1 METLS
6 RSQEARDLLSRLFFR
21 LWFEGRPFTE
31 EHRTMKKLLLMAALI
46 FSGVS
51 VAHAQNVAGDWVGT
65 LHTGGGD
72 LHLALH
78 ITQSNDGVYQGSM
91 DSIDQNAKGIP
102 LSAIALKDSNLT
114 FEAPSVQGSYTGK
127 VAADSNEIDGA
138 WTQGTPLPLNFT
150 RAKPAPDKPGPDRA
164 KPSDIDGDWSG
175 TLDTGSAKLRLVF
188 HIVNT
193 SAGLAATLDNP
204 DQGATGIPVTTV
216 TRKDFELKMELKQI
230 GGVYDGKISADR
242 STINGTWSQG
252 ANSFPL
258 VLKR

>member
-1 METLS
+1 
-6 RSQEARDLLSRLFFR
+6 
-21 LWFEGRPFTE
+21 
-31 EHRTMKKLLLMAALI
+31 MKRLLLITALI

-51 VAHAQNVAGDWVGT
+51 VARAQNITGDWGGT

-78 ITQSNDGVYQGSM
+78 ITRSNDGGYQGSM
-91 DSIDQNAKGIP
+91 DSIDQYAKGIP

-127 VAADSNEIDGA
+127 VASDSNEIAGT

-150 RAKPAPDKPGPDRA
+150 RAKPTPDKPGPDRA
-164 KPSDIDGDWSG
+164 KPSDIDGDWSR
-175 TLDTGSAKLRLVF
+175 TLDTGSAQLHLVF

-193 SAGLAATLDNP
+193 SAGLTATLDSL
-204 DQGATGIPVTTV
+204 DQGAMGIPVTTI

-230 GGVYDGKISADR
+230 GGVYDGKISADH